1 MAFPNSL
8 LDFTRIHQSVI
19 YTSHHLAL
27 GPVLYC
33 SREGFMKKF
42 VIAIS
47 VGVLLVVLAIVAVK
61 GSQIMALIKMG
72 ESNQMPP
79 TIISAT
85 EVVSQEWEQS
95 LKTVG
100 TLEAVQGVVVTADLP
115 GRVTEILF
123 KAGAEVRAGDVL
135 VRQDITSEKAQLR
148 AAEASVALAKSN
160 LDRVD
165 ALYNKKVSSKSEFD
179 AADARYKEAV
189 AQADNIRSMID
200 KKTVK
205 APFAGRLGIRLIN
218 VGRDLGT
225 GDAIVSLQAVDPIY
239 VNFSLPQR
247 DLPKISLG
255 LKVRLTTDAVA
266 NKVFHGEL
274 TTINPEIDP
283 VTRSV
288 RVQASLD
295 NKDLSLL
302 PGMYAKLD
310 VVLPEA
316 NKVLAVPATAISY
329 ATYGDSVFV
338 VAQEEDEESGE
349 TKQVAR
355 QQFVRLG
362 QRLGDFVAIEAGVS
376 EGDTVVS
383 TGVFKVRNG
392 APVVINNEAQ
402 PDFKENPQPADS

>member
-1 MAFPNSL
+1 
-8 LDFTRIHQSVI
+8 
-19 YTSHHLAL
+19 
-27 GPVLYC
+27 
-33 SREGFMKKF
+33 MKKF

-47 VGVLLVVLAIVAVK
+47 VGALLVVLAIVAVK

-148 AAEASVALAKSN
+148 AAEASVALARSN

>member
-1 MAFPNSL
+1 
-8 LDFTRIHQSVI
+8 
-19 YTSHHLAL
+19 
-27 GPVLYC
+27 
-33 SREGFMKKF
+33 MKKF

-47 VGVLLVVLAIVAVK
+47 VGALLVVLAIVAVK

>member
-1 MAFPNSL
+1 
-8 LDFTRIHQSVI
+8 
-19 YTSHHLAL
+19 
-27 GPVLYC
+27 
-33 SREGFMKKF
+33 MKKF

>member
-1 MAFPNSL
+1 
-8 LDFTRIHQSVI
+8 
-19 YTSHHLAL
+19 
-27 GPVLYC
+27 
-33 SREGFMKKF
+33 MKKF

-47 VGVLLVVLAIVAVK
+47 VGVLLVALAIFAVK

-338 VAQEEDEESGE
+338 VAQEKDEESGE

-402 PDFKENPQPADS
+402 PEFKENPQPADS